1 MGFKPSSFYHVVRVL
16 RYQPWLQ
23 RFRLFTALLPCYCPL
38 CLSAS
43 GKELTLECPFVFS
56 PTVWAIPLRVIRRT
70 PSQTGILGHL
80 AQSERPFASR
90 RIRVT
95 IPNGYP
101 RPFSPNSTVQGPPA
115 LPVSPSQTGILGHL
129 ASGTSNIAW
138 EANLCKHLRE
148 APQKGL
154 FGEGKGRAYPSDFG
168 FQPLVERCERRSST
182 SPSLVP
188 LAAELRWCRGPISF
202 SGGSPMVSLAPCI
215 QYIDA

>member
-1 MGFKPSSFYHVVRVL
+1 MGFKQSSFYHVVRVL

-23 RFRLFTALLPCYCPL
+23 RFRLFTALLPCYCLL

-70 PSQTGILGHL
+70 
-80 AQSERPFASR
+80 
-90 RIRVT
+90 
-95 IPNGYP
+95 
-101 RPFSPNSTVQGPPA
+101 
-115 LPVSPSQTGILGHL
+115 PSQTGILGHL

>member
-56 PTVWAIPLRVIRRT
+56 PTQWAIPLRVIRRT

-80 AQSERPFASR
+80 ARSERPFASR

-101 RPFSPNSTVQGPPA
+101 RPFSLIKVGQYRKEL
-115 LPVSPSQTGILGHL
+115 LPSPSKTGILGHL
-129 ASGTSNIAW
+129 ARIPLSRDRLHC
-138 EANLCKHLRE
+138 LCHHPKR
-148 APQKGL
+148 
-154 FGEGKGRAYPSDFG
+154 
-168 FQPLVERCERRSST
+168 VSS
-182 SPSLVP
+182 
-188 LAAELRWCRGPISF
+188 AI
-202 SGGSPMVSLAPCI
+202 
-215 QYIDA
+215 

>member
-1 MGFKPSSFYHVVRVL
+1 MD
-16 RYQPWLQ
+16 
-23 RFRLFTALLPCYCPL
+23 
-38 CLSAS
+38 
-43 GKELTLECPFVFS
+43 LT
-56 PTVWAIPLRVIRRT
+56 I
-70 PSQTGILGHL
+70 
-80 AQSERPFASR
+80 
-90 RIRVT
+90 
-95 IPNGYP
+95 
-101 RPFSPNSTVQGPPA
+101 
-115 LPVSPSQTGILGHL
+115 VSPSQTGTLGHL
-129 ASGTSNIAW
+129 ALGMVAVALVAAFMSPSQTGTLGHLACHPSNIALG
-138 EANLCKHLRE
+138 ATLCKHLRE